1 MEPLYSETY
10 LHANAP
16 AKRKIIRGLLIVL
29 MAFLLF
35 IGLFSMLFL
44 RTVIPFGVIILV
56 DVIIY
61 FVMPTT
67 QIAYEYIFVD
77 GQIDFDR
84 ILKGE
89 KRKTMKRIDMSKVEV
104 IAPENSHHLDAYQR
118 LPEFDYT
125 SGVASDKHY
134 VAVAIGEKGT
144 EKIYFTPDAK
154 MLDMIGKKSPSKLK
168 TE

>member
-56 DVIIY
+56 DVTIY

-67 QIAYEYIFVD
+67 QRVLELITTKYNVMDILGSSRADIYMELERDLSAEFAKYGIDTETFNIENNYI
-77 GQIDFDR
+77 
-84 ILKGE
+84 
-89 KRKTMKRIDMSKVEV
+89 
-104 IAPENSHHLDAYQR
+104 
-118 LPEFDYT
+118 
-125 SGVASDKHY
+125 
-134 VAVAIGEKGT
+134 
-144 EKIYFTPDAK
+144 
-154 MLDMIGKKSPSKLK
+154 
-168 TE
+168 